1 MLDIRVHKRQVPLP
15 WWGTCLVLG
24 SAVLVSLIMSAGLLA
39 VQGKPALGGILLF
52 LESGFGT
59 SWAFEDCLAKSVPIF
74 LCSLGVA
81 ITFRLQIWNIGAE
94 GQYALGS
101 VGATWAALTF
111 PGLPW
116 YLLLPLMLA
125 SATVLGSLW
134 GLIPA
139 LLRIKLQVNEI
150 IVTLMLNYIGILVL
164 EYLVYGPWKDPA
176 SFGMPMTPTFSE
188 SGIVG
193 TIGTTNVSWGI
204 VLCVAIGILM
214 TIFLKYTRYGF
225 ALKACG
231 ENARA
236 ARYARL
242 PYNGL
247 VIMVMVFSGALA
259 GWAGFLE
266 ASSSLNRLEP
276 TIMAGYG
283 YTAIVVAW
291 LARLNPLSIAVAS
304 FLLAGLRVGVEGIQ
318 LDLQVPAAFG
328 GVMEGLILLTILA
341 GSFFQHYTISSSRS
355 RSKKQDDQGDKNE

>member
-1 MLDIRVHKRQVPLP
+1 MLDIRVHTRQAPLP
-15 WWGTCLVLG
+15 WWGSCLILF
-24 SAVLVSLIMSAGLLA
+24 SAVFLSLAMSAGLLA
-39 VQGKPALGGILLF
+39 LQGKPPLDGMLLF
-52 LESGFGT
+52 LQSGFGS
-59 SWAFEDCLAKSVPIF
+59 SWAIEDCLAKAVPIF

-94 GQYALGS
+94 GQYALGA
-101 VGATWAALTF
+101 VGATWVALTF
-111 PGLPW
+111 PNLPW
-116 YLLLPLMLA
+116 YLQLPGMLVCA
-125 SATVLGSLW
+125 SVMGGLW

-139 LLRIKLQVNEI
+139 LLKIKLRVNEI
-150 IVTLMLNYIGILVL
+150 IITLMLNYIGILVL
-164 EYLVYGPWKDPA
+164 EYMVYGPWKDPA
-176 SFGMPMTPTFSE
+176 SFGMPMTPEFSAG
-188 SGIVG
+188 GIVG
-193 TIGTTNVSWGI
+193 FIGETRLNWGI
-204 VLCVAIGILM
+204 FLCLAIGILVN
-214 TIFLKYTRYGF
+214 IFLKYTSYGF

-247 VIMVMVFSGALA
+247 IIMVMVFSGALA

-276 TIMAGYG
+276 SIMSGYG

-291 LARLNPLSIAVAS
+291 LARLNPFAIGIAS

-341 GSFFQHYTISSSRS
+341 GSFFQQYTITRRKIEPVKDNDSAENS
-355 RSKKQDDQGDKNE
+355 